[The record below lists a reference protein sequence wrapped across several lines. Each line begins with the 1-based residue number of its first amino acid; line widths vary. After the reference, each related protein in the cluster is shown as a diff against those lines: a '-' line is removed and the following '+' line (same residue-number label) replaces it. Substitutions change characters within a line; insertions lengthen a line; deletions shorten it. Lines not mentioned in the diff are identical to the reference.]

1 HAITNLLLCLTNF
14 TIERSLTRTHK
25 SRLISDIGPN
35 GNRALKH
42 IEQCSKDVALT
53 DQGCGLKK
61 AKALKHRRR
70 SAEPQLRH
78 RKSSAKMPKKLLHCL
93 MRVHLAHR
101 NVAKPQIELL
111 PMLLPP
117 MSRKGVPQRFR
128 VQNFINVADS
138 IANFEIVDELV
149 NVVVE
154 DEEVELHRP
163 PARAY
168 TLLRMPISRMGHG
181 EAAKPHFLENL
192 LDGPAVMQRAT
203 VGIVVEWVV
212 AAPLQPIR
220 R

>member
-78 RKSSAKMPKKLLHCL
+78 RKSCAKMPKKLRHCRV
-93 MRVHLAHR
+93 RVHLSHR
-101 NVAKPQIELL
+101 NVTEPQIELL
-111 PMLLPP
+111 PMLLP
-117 MSRKGVPQRFR
+117 SRQPKCVLQRFR
-128 VQNFINVADS
+128 VPTLINIADG
-138 IANFEIVDELV
+138 IANFEIVGELV

-154 DEEVELHRP
+154 DEEVVLHRP

-168 TLLRMPISRMGHG
+168 TLLRVPISRMGHS
-181 EAAKPHFLENL
+181 EAAKPHFIENPL
-192 LDGPAVMQRAT
+192 AGPAVMQRTA
-203 VGIVVEWVV
+203 VG
-212 AAPLQPIR
+212 
-220 R
+220 